1 MGRRAINVEITPRKN
16 EPIARTIKRFIK
28 KVKKEGI
35 IEEVKERRRYLK
47 PSEKKRKAKKRSD
60 AKRKKE
66 LAKQQK

>member
-1 MGRRAINVEITPRKN
+1 MACNVRIRPRKN

-35 IEEVKERRRYLK
+35 IEELRERRRYTK
-47 PSEKKRKAKKRSD
+47 PSERKRKAKKRSD

>member
-1 MGRRAINVEITPRKN
+1 MACNVKIRPRRN

-35 IEEVKERRRYLK
+35 VEEVKERRRYLK